1 VVERLLGGVSDL
13 REKWRFRAFVQH
25 HACHSREMQ
34 SEKFVFSQLT
44 DLIHPE
50 QFRRCVRRYNGDY
63 KVKEFSCWNQFL
75 CMAFGQLTF
84 RESLRDVETCL
95 RSRQNQLYH
104 LGIRGEVARSTL
116 ADANR
121 ERNWRIYYDLAQLLI
136 HRARTLYQNDP
147 IGLELKETV
156 YALDST
162 TIDLCLNLFPW
173 ARFRR
178 TKAAVKLHTL
188 LDLRG
193 SIPTFVSISEGKR
206 ADVRILDELILEP
219 GSFYVMDR
227 AYVDFK
233 RLYCFVLAAAFF
245 VTRSKSHLKLNRLE
259 SRPVDTQTGVRSD
272 QIVWLRN
279 MSSSKHYPDK
289 LRRVHFAD
297 PETGKSLVFLTNNFE
312 LPAITIALLYKCRW
326 KVELFFKW
334 IKQHLRIKHFY
345 GTSDNAVKT
354 QVWISISVYVLVAI
368 VKKMV
373 NSDRSLYSIL
383 QILSVNAFEQ
393 AILQE
398 LLTETRSQMPDTN
411 LPKQL
416 MFNY

>member
-1 VVERLLGGVSDL
+1 MHVGKL
-13 REKWRFRAFVQH
+13 
-25 HACHSREMQ
+25 
-34 SEKFVFSQLT
+34 VFAQLT

-50 QFRRCVRRYNGDY
+50 LFRRCVRRYSGEY
-63 KVKEFSCWNQFL
+63 KVKSFSCWNQFL

-95 RSRQNQLYH
+95 RSRQDQLYH
-104 LGIRGEVARSTL
+104 LGIRGDVSHSTL

-121 ERNWRIYYDLAQLLI
+121 ERDWRIYYDLAQLLI
-136 HRARTLYQNDP
+136 RRARSLYHNEP
-147 IGLELKETV
+147 TGLDLKETA

-178 TKAAVKLHTL
+178 TKGAIKLHTL

-193 SIPTFVSISEGKR
+193 SIPTFISISQGKK
-206 ADVRILDELILEP
+206 ADVRILDELVLEP

-227 AYVDFK
+227 GYVDFR

-245 VTRSKSHLKLNRLE
+245 VTRAKTGIKLNRLE
-259 SRPVDTQTGVRSD
+259 SRKVDSSTGVQSD

-279 MSSSKHYPDK
+279 PSSVKHYPDK
-289 LRRVHFAD
+289 LRRIHYIDA
-297 PETGKSLVFLTNNFE
+297 ETGKSFIFLTNNFE
-312 LPAITIALLYKCRW
+312 LPAITIAMLYKSRW

-354 QVWISISVYVLVAI
+354 QIWIAICVYVLVAI
-368 VKKMV
+368 VKKQLE
-373 NSDRSLYSIL
+373 SEKSLYSIL
-383 QILSVNAFEQ
+383 QILSINAFSKDTLLEVLTDSPSQ
-393 AILQE
+393 ILEDQ
-398 LLTETRSQMPDTN
+398 RCN
-411 LPKQL
+411 QL
-416 MFNY
+416 VFNY